1 MENILCAKNL
11 TFMYN
16 EKLILN
22 DISFDV
28 QKNSITAVLGS
39 NNCGKTTLIKILCGI
54 LLSNGEIYINDLLL
68 ESRNSKL
75 LLLNIGV
82 VLSDIDKQFLFGDVE
97 SELAFSLENLKYSR
111 SNINEAI
118 DMISGLLGIG
128 NIIFSKT
135 RKLTRYQ
142 KVLVLIGASIIH
154 NPRVLFLDDIFKGL
168 TQEEVASL
176 FDIFKTLVE
185 KRDLS
190 IIFTTSNVI
199 DILGADRVIV
209 MNNGK
214 ILFDDVPASIL
225 EHDNELAKIGVN
237 IPTMIDLSMKL
248 KFYNLVDK
256 VYLNTDEVVDKLW
269 S

>member
-1 MENILCAKNL
+1 MENILCVKNL
-11 TFMYN
+11 NFTYD
-16 EKLILN
+16 EKLIFN
-22 DISFDV
+22 DMNFDV

-39 NNCGKTTLIKILCGI
+39 NNCGKTTLIKILSGI
-54 LLSNGEIYINDLLL
+54 LLSYGEISINDLLL
-68 ESRNSKL
+68 EPKNSKL
-75 LLLNIGV
+75 ILLNIGV
-82 VLSDIDKQFLFGDVE
+82 VLSDIDKQFLFNDVE
-97 SELAFSLENLKYSR
+97 SELAFPLENLKYSR

-154 NPRVLFLDDIFKGL
+154 NPRILFLDDVFKGL

-176 FDIFKTLVE
+176 FGIFKKLVD

-190 IIFTTSNVI
+190 IIYTTSSVI
-199 DILGADRVIV
+199 DILGADRVMVI
-209 MNNGK
+209 NDGK
-214 ILFDDVPASIL
+214 ILLDDKPDTIL

-269 S
+269 D